1 MGSYRIMKNNTL
13 KEYYIKLEGLFND
26 TVNMLTA
33 INQSLYTNG
42 SEVSVTIKDSLNNES
57 VIRIPSFLYL
67 ENKLEILS
75 NIFNNLVD
83 LPKSGEAWFNAS
95 ESSNMYK
102 LKMVKSG
109 YAPIKPEISDDTP
122 VAFISDNN
130 VLRDLVSPRTNLRL
144 NLNNLPYNINNI
156 YVKKIIIH
164 SSIIYNSLSGA
175 KIESYE
181 DFLNYA
187 YGLKKGID
195 YEEYD
200 TIIQTPLK
208 RDRFKSEFNIISI
221 PDRENNPWIDDASG
235 TKKYNYRIQLDTLKY
250 HDMEDSSIEF
260 KLKQGDKICLNS
272 EMVVFKVKS
281 VNSSSNVIE
290 IEEEVGHI
298 ALQTTS
304 ENSSMVL
311 SIYNNDY
318 SDYQYINVP
327 LEENPYICLFI
338 GTVEDNVRS
347 LLSNALFFNLNEI
360 YITDQGGN
368 FIMDANGNK
377 ISYIQYY
384 EKYCTNIGD
393 IIASL
398 SKISYPHLDLLNN
411 AQLEELQTSPT
422 LKNLVSSTIDT
433 ANILKVLPINKHTT
447 ENSTTEEIINLHA
460 QKNELSSKLNAI
472 NNSISDVNTKLIN
485 TDFAQDTSVT
495 HTALQTDLTAHYN
508 DRLLTQKQLISVVE
522 NINTNIGKIEGKAIK
537 YRIRGITVVDNLE
550 SYIKSAINKKLDI
563 IGIDVEYK
571 YKSLNK
577 ETTSTISINSNVFSD
592 WNKYITIDKQR
603 ILEFDSVTQSYS
615 IKFENY
621 NASNN
626 IIKWN
631 QIDIPIVADEDVV
644 VRIRYKLNIG
654 QPFINIYTPWSDELT
669 VMFPAEYKDNVE
681 VTTIINDNQN
691 DIISAKFNSTLI
703 NDGYYDHITNG
714 LTVNDTKF
722 YHMPEN
728 IYSGF
733 NTPENK
739 MVSLKDKLNEI
750 ANSLQTYQTWLDSET
765 KQKYEVSLM
774 FDNEDIKLL
783 PNLTNSIN
791 VLNNEHITNAFIK
804 KEMNIVIRNTGDVPV
819 KLYSIFPGNIN
830 TPLLLC
836 YDAYYEKTLIDYE
849 RVPLIVNNTTGY
861 QTLGQW
867 IYFRQNN
874 PWTTEDLYCSTEFQ
888 NENDTEKL
896 IRNERNTVLNWQN
909 RLTLKENNQQVLL
922 GYRKRDTGSDTVFM
936 NSWKGMKWDGRK
948 FEFLADEWHSE
959 EAVKERIKKLRDIY
973 KSLSI
978 AQLLYPNTSNN
989 YLIRYEDF
997 FYDDEEGTRVFLDN
1011 ETSISEFVGQRRI
1024 PGGFND
1030 DIDMIGAFLYPN
1042 IKSMSSI
1049 LTDGSVGSF
1058 VELAVGKSLSVPI
1071 VLEYYLNSQYPEIK
1085 KTICFDLKVS
1095 SYRPI
1100 EHFLLEVNAIYDYT
1114 STGDVI
1120 SNISLS
1126 DDTTLDLL
1134 S

>member
-1 MGSYRIMKNNTL
+1 MKNNTL

-26 TVNMLTA
+26 AVNMLTA

-42 SEVSVTIKDSLNNES
+42 SEVSVTIKDSYNQES
-57 VIRIPSFLYL
+57 TIRIPSFLYL
-67 ENKLEILS
+67 ENKLEMLS
-75 NIFNNLVD
+75 NNFNNLFD

-95 ESSNMYK
+95 ETSNMYK

-109 YAPIKPEISDDTP
+109 YAPIKPSVSDDTP
-122 VAFISDNN
+122 VALITDNN
-130 VLRDLVSPRTNLRL
+130 ALRDLVSPRTCLRL
-144 NLNNLPYNINNI
+144 NLTNLPNNINNI

-164 SSIIYNSLSGA
+164 SQSIFSSLAISQ
-175 KIESYE
+175 INSYE

-200 TIIQTPLK
+200 TILQTPLK
-208 RDRFKSEFNIISI
+208 RDKYKSEFKILSI
-221 PDRENNPWIDDASG
+221 PTSAWIDDTTG
-235 TKKYNYRIQLDTLKY
+235 TQKYNYKIQLDTLKY
-250 HDMEDSSIEF
+250 TDIEDSSIEF
-260 KLKQGDKICLNS
+260 TLKAGDKICLNS

-281 VNSSSNVIE
+281 VVKSSNVIE

-298 ALQTTS
+298 TLQPIS
-304 ENSSMVL
+304 ENSSMIL

-338 GTVEDNVRS
+338 GTVDNNVRS

-368 FIMDANGNK
+368 FILDANGNK

-411 AQLEELQTSPT
+411 AQLEELQSSSI
-422 LKNLVSSTIDT
+422 LKNLVSNTIDAT
-433 ANILKVLPINKHTT
+433 NILKVLPINKHTT
-447 ENSTTEEIINLHA
+447 ENATTEEIVNLHA
-460 QKNELSSKLNAI
+460 QKNELTSKLNAI

-485 TDFAQDTSVT
+485 TDFAQETIIT
-495 HTALQTDLTAHYN
+495 HTSLQSDLTSHYN

-522 NINTNIGKIEGKAIK
+522 NINTNIGKIEGKSIK
-537 YRIRGITVVDNLE
+537 YRIRGIAEVENLE
-550 SYIKSAINKKLDI
+550 SYIKSSINKKLDV

-577 ETTSTISINSNVFSD
+577 ETTSTTSINSNVFSD
-592 WNKYITIDKQR
+592 WNKYVTIDKQR
-603 ILEFDSVTQSYS
+603 ILEFDSVTQSYT

-621 NASNN
+621 NSSNN

-644 VRIRYKLNIG
+644 IRVRYKLNIG
-654 QPFINIYTPWSDELT
+654 QPFINIYTPWSNEIT
-669 VMFPAEYKDNVE
+669 VVFPAEYKDNVE
-681 VTTIINDNQN
+681 VKTIINDNNN
-691 DIISAKFNSTLI
+691 DIISAKFNATLI
-703 NDGYYDHITNG
+703 NDGYYDHITNA
-714 LTVNDTKF
+714 LTVNDSKF

-739 MVSLKDKLNEI
+739 MVSLKDKLTEMVN
-750 ANSLQTYQTWLDSET
+750 NLQTYQTWLDSET

-774 FDNEDIKLL
+774 YDAEEIKLL
-783 PNLTNSIN
+783 PNMTNKVNI
-791 VLNNEHITNAFIK
+791 LNNEHIISTFVK
-804 KEMNIVIRNTGDVPV
+804 KEMNIVIKNTGDVPV
-819 KLYSIFPGNIN
+819 KLYSIFPGNLN

-836 YDAYYEKTLIDYE
+836 YDAFYEKTIIDYE
-849 RVPLIVNNTTGY
+849 RVPIMVNNVLGY

-888 NENDTEKL
+888 NENDTEKF
-896 IRNERNTVLNWQN
+896 IKYGKETVLNWQN

-922 GYRKRDTGSDTVFM
+922 GFRKRDTGSDTIFM
-936 NSWKGMKWDGRK
+936 NTWKGLKWDGKR
-948 FEFLADEWHSE
+948 FEFLNKNAE
-959 EAVKERIKKLRDIY
+959 ETAEARIQTLRDIY
-973 KSLSI
+973 RSLEI
-978 AQLLYPNTSNN
+978 AHFLYPNTSNN
-989 YLIRYEDF
+989 YLVCYEDF
-997 FYDDEEGTRVFLDN
+997 YYDDEEGTRFYLDN
-1011 ETSISEFVGQRRI
+1011 ETEITDFVGQRKI

-1030 DIDMIGAFLYPN
+1030 DVDMIGAFLFPN
-1042 IKSMSSI
+1042 IKSLSNIS
-1049 LTDGSVGSF
+1049 TDGSVGSY
-1058 VELAVGKSLSVPI
+1058 VEIAVGKTLSVPI
-1071 VLEYYLNSQYPEIK
+1071 VLEYYLNSQYPQIK
-1085 KTICFDLKVS
+1085 KSLCFDLKVS

-1100 EHFLLEVNAIYDYT
+1100 EHFLLEVNAIYDFT
-1114 STGDVI
+1114 AAGDSI

-1126 DDTTLDLL
+1126 DDTTLDSL
-1134 S
+1134 